1 MHDQH
6 ISYGTQPETIM
17 RLRGKG
23 IPEVQGMYKG
33 QRGDEIIKISV
44 FVPES
49 ISADEKELIQKLQK
63 SENFM
68 PTDSIKEKI
77 KRKFKSDFNL

>member
-1 MHDQH
+1 
-6 ISYGTQPETIM
+6 
-17 RLRGKG
+17 
-23 IPEVQGMYKG
+23 MYKG

-77 KRKFKSDFNL
+77 KRKFKSYFNL